1 MKQPRIG
8 INSRAGQRDWSQG
21 QPRQRFMVG
30 KYEIRSEP
38 LPGSIHMRRYTV
50 FSMGLRIGT
59 MVSLP
64 TESDCL
70 YLENPPSVPPLKP
83 YFFHRPGRPKKG
95 VAPPSI
101 IAAVFEA
108 G

>member
-1 MKQPRIG
+1 
-8 INSRAGQRDWSQG
+8 
-21 QPRQRFMVG
+21 MVG

-108 G
+108 GIHTVPREDLPEGAPFRGLTEPD